1 MNKKFSKQ
9 QVALFV
15 SKNILIVLMLAII
28 LMMTFVNKNFLTL
41 GNFINILRNI
51 SVQGILACGLTTLMI
66 AGGLDLSFG
75 STIGLTTLIIPLVS
89 RKLIASGMN
98 SGISVLIAFIVCLI
112 SGCLIGCLNAF
123 FITRFDLPPMIATLA
138 MQYVVY
144 GIAGTL
150 NNGYPIYDYPQ
161 WFSVFGKGKVGMIPI
176 SVIIALVFCVI
187 FYILLNH
194 TKFGRTI
201 YAIGG
206 NSEAARLS
214 GINVVR
220 YQYAAYIIMQLIAVV
235 ATVIFSS
242 QMMSGSHSYGK
253 DYAMLVMSAVVI
265 GGTSIAGGAGN
276 MLGTLKGLLFLG
288 LVLNAMTIANLGEY
302 VQYIVRGGLI
312 IFAIILNM
320 TQQSLQTKVQ
330 ARETE
335 KHMQHNVETSVKE

>member
-1 MNKKFSKQ
+1 MNRENKRFSGQ
-9 QVALFV
+9 QIALFI

-28 LMMTFVNKNFLTL
+28 VVMSFVNQNFFTL

-75 STIGLTTLIIPLVS
+75 STIGLTTLLIPMVS
-89 RKLIASGMN
+89 HGLAQYGVPT
-98 SGISVLIAFIVCLI
+98 GVGVLIAFVICLI
-112 SGCLIGCLNAF
+112 CGVIIGCLNAF
-123 FITRFDLPPMIATLA
+123 FVTRFNMPPMIATLA

-144 GIAGTL
+144 GVAGTL
-150 NNGYPIYDYPQ
+150 NGGYPVYDYPK
-161 WFSVFGKGKVGMIPI
+161 WFSVFGKGKVGMLPI
-176 SVIIALVFCVI
+176 SVIIALAFCAV

-194 TKFGRTI
+194 TKFGRTV
-201 YAIGG
+201 YAVGG
-206 NSEAARLS
+206 STEAARLS
-214 GINVVR
+214 GINVVK
-220 YQYAAYIIMQLIAVV
+220 YQYATYIIMQLIAVV
-235 ATVIFSS
+235 ASIVFSS

-276 MLGTLKGLLFLG
+276 MLGTIKGLLFLG

-302 VQYIVRGGLI
+302 VQYIVRGTLI

-320 TQQSLQTKVQ
+320 TQQTLQLKVQ
-330 ARETE
+330 AKETE
-335 KHMQHNVETSVKE
+335 KHMQQQ

>member
-9 QVALFV
+9 QAALFV
-15 SKNILIVLMLAII
+15 SKNILIVLMLAIVV
-28 LMMTFVNKNFLTL
+28 LMTFVNKNFLTL

-51 SVQGILACGLTTLMI
+51 SVQGILACGLTTLI
-66 AGGLDLSFG
+66 ISGGLDLSFG
-75 STIGLTTLIIPLVS
+75 STIGLTTVIIPLVS
-89 RKLIASGMN
+89 RTLIAKGMPSGV
-98 SGISVLIAFIVCLI
+98 GVLVAFIICLVAGI
-112 SGCLIGCLNAF
+112 IIGSLNAYF
-123 FITRFDLPPMIATLA
+123 VTRFKMPPMIATLA

-144 GIAGTL
+144 GVAGTL
-150 NNGYPIYDYPQ
+150 NNGYPIYDYPK
-161 WFSVFGKGKVGMIPI
+161 WYSIFGKGKVGMLPI
-176 SVIIALVFCVI
+176 SVIIALVLCAI
-187 FYILLNH
+187 FYVLLNH

-201 YAIGG
+201 YAVGG

-220 YQYAAYIIMQLIAVV
+220 YQFAAYIIMQIIAVMG
-235 ATVIFSS
+235 TVVFSS

-253 DYAMLVMSAVVI
+253 DYALLVMSAVVI

-320 TQQSLQTKVQ
+320 TQQALQMKVQ

-335 KHMQHNVETSVKE
+335 KLMQQTAETGAK